1 MSWLRRG
8 ARVPRHAIRARSR
21 ITKGAVTPGGDVREI
36 SENGLCPGE
45 GFSEERDAWAPKRR
59 RKRRPSVVV
68 RGNSPLFF
76 LIFFHLLR
84 VSENEPSTL
93 VVSARR
99 WTGKRDMSYTEP
111 LWEINGNQTPVSP
124 RASPTRRGLQCLR
137 LISDKKRGRGKGS
150 LLVAVCS
157 RWRDLSIIK
166 L

>member
-8 ARVPRHAIRARSR
+8 ARVPRHVIRTRSR

-59 RKRRPSVVV
+59 RKRRPSVVA
-68 RGNSPLFF
+68 RGNTPLFF

-84 VSENEPSTL
+84 VSENELSTL
-93 VVSARR
+93 VISARR

-124 RASPTRRGLQCLR
+124 RTSPMRRGLQCLR
-137 LISDKKRGRGKGS
+137 LISDKKTMAREGIVIGS
-150 LLVAVCS
+150 GVFSLARL
-157 RWRDLSIIK
+157 IYN
-166 L
+166 